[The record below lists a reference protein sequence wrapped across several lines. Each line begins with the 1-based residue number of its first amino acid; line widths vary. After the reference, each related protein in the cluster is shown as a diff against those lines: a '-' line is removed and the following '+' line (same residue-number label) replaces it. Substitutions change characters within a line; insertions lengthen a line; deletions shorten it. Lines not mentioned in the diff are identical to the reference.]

1 MNTATES
8 TIRTSLFERGE
19 PMKYL
24 TMKLARFL
32 AVLLLAVPMHGAW
45 AAEAGRIAVVEGKAD
60 IVRAGTGPAAAAKVG
75 DAVNEKDVLRTKR
88 QSRMEVKMT
97 DGSLLKLSE
106 LTQIEVSKYASG
118 GDQPDGL
125 ISATRGQVR
134 AIVTETFAKRKE
146 SFRVKT
152 PTALVGVQG
161 TDFTVLILTNLT
173 QIMVYQGM
181 VSAKNVLA
189 DVSGQVTLTAGQMTR
204 VLANQPP
211 KTPQAIGGT
220 EDGDG
225 FKDPTLLPTT
235 PTPLEGGIPGL
246 TPPKK

>member
-1 MNTATES
+1 MHYAAES
-8 TIRTSLFERGE
+8 IIRLSLFERGE
-19 PMKYL
+19 PMKFL

-32 AVLLLAVPMHGAW
+32 AVLLLAVPLHGAW
-45 AAEAGRIAVVEGKAD
+45 AAEAGRITVVEGKAD
-60 IVRAGTGPAAAAKVG
+60 IVRAGAGPAVAAKVG

-88 QSRMEVKMT
+88 QSRLEVKMT
-97 DGSLLKLSE
+97 DGSQLKLSE
-106 LTQIEVSKYASG
+106 LTQIEVSKYAPG

-161 TDFTVLILTNLT
+161 TNFAVLMLANLT
-173 QIMVYQGM
+173 QIMVYEGV

-189 DVSGQVTLTAGQMTR
+189 EVAGQVILTAGQMTK
-204 VLANQPP
+204 VYANQAPE
-211 KTPQAIGGT
+211 TPQDIGAADG
-220 EDGDG
+220 GDG